1 MKMNS
6 ALLMTLL
13 FIMHSAHAAQECTSS
28 LTREINNENMNH
40 YKALV
45 QKSLSQKVS
54 LDKIDI
60 TQILSEGRVQG
71 RGVNSEGW

>member
-13 FIMHSAHAAQECTSS
+13 FIMHSAHAAQECTS

-60 TQILSEGRVQG
+60 TQILS
-71 RGVNSEGW
+71 